1 MEADPMGKTTIR
13 PATLDDLDVLMDI
26 GEAMHKESPR
36 FSRMSYSQAKVLQ
49 TFIDLINADCGLL
62 VVAEQ
67 DGEIIGGIA
76 AMVAPHWFSHDLMA
90 SDLALFIL
98 PEHRGGMT
106 AVRLIKHYIG
116 WAGEKG
122 AVITQMGIST
132 GVHAEAT
139 AAMFSAVGLKQFG
152 YLFEV

>member
-1 MEADPMGKTTIR
+1 MGKTTIR

-36 FSRMSYSQAKVLQ
+36 FSRMTYSHAKVLQ
-49 TFIDLINADCGLL
+49 TFIDLINADCGLI

-76 AMVAPHWFSHDLMA
+76 AMATPHWFSHDLMA

-106 AVRLIKHYIG
+106 AVRLIKHYIA

-132 GVHAEAT
+132 GVHAEET